1 VGEITR
7 KHYSEAFKVS
17 LSLIKISVLIVPMKR
32 ALLRDRKSL
41 LLVTEDLDLLLL
53 IKDHLEFQGYSIVT
67 AQNSC
72 AALALLQKERPD
84 LIICDEIK
92 SEGNNNH
99 FIETI
104 RQDPRTEAIPL
115 ILLGKPPLNSPETL
129 KLPFKLPFKLGT
141 NIFRVE
147 KPVEAELLI
156 AQVESSFNPTAACP
170 RPQAHC
176 SPHLEALIHK
186 VPSKV
191 ELTPTEIK
199 VVELVAQGMSNKKIA
214 ETLKVS
220 QRTVESHVSNML
232 HKTTLHNRTEL
243 ARWAIASNIA

>member
-1 VGEITR
+1 MGEITR

-17 LSLIKISVLIVPMKR
+17 LSLIKISVLIVPMKQAIR
-32 ALLRDRKSL
+32 RDRKSL
-41 LLVTEDLDLLLL
+41 LLVTEDLDLLML
-53 IKDHLEFQGYSIVT
+53 IKDHLEFQGYGIVT

-72 AALALLQKERPD
+72 AALALLQKDRPD
-84 LIICDEIK
+84 LIICDDIK

-115 ILLGKPPLNSPETL
+115 ILLTTGKPPLTSIESRQL
-129 KLPFKLPFKLGT
+129 ET
-141 NIFRVE
+141 NIVRVE
-147 KPVEAELLI
+147 KPFEAELFI

-170 RPQAHC
+170 RSQAQRSPQ
-176 SPHLEALIHK
+176 PEALIHQ

-191 ELTPTEIK
+191 ELTPTEFK
-199 VVELVAQGMSNKKIA
+199 VLELVAQGMSNKKIA
-214 ETLKVS
+214 EILKVS